1 MLTLMDWKGKNW
13 EEHCRRKMQR
23 VQRPPGVQTLG
34 RSEGPRDSRGWV
46 GRRAKETRKR
56 FKMMLKGQAGAR
68 LFWG

>member
-1 MLTLMDWKGKNW
+1 
-13 EEHCRRKMQR
+13 MQH

-34 RSEGPRDSRGWV
+34 GSEGPRDPRGWV
-46 GRRAKETRKR
+46 GRRAKETWKR